1 MADAHA
7 KPQHD
12 YHIIDPSPWPA
23 LGSLGALVMAFG
35 AVGYMQY
42 LKGNEFHVLGLNIAG
57 PWLLLIGLLVVL
69 YTMFAWWSDTIKEAH
84 EGHHTRVVSLH
95 LRYGM
100 IMFIASEVMFFVAW
114 FWAFFDASLYPADV
128 EQVARTAFT
137 GARWLRGVYFDTPD
151 LESYRR
157 AATKRRLRWKVR
169 TRSYVESGATY
180 VEVKQRGTRG
190 VTEKQ
195 RISLPLDS
203 TPELLGPVSR
213 EWIDAV
219 LGRPGL
225 AATLDPVCATT
236 YQRTTLVDLDSTTRA
251 TIDTSVALGGAEA
264 AQLVTAPEV
273 VAVVSFLVGILGL
286 WFFLTA
292 R

>member
-1 MADAHA
+1 MTDVATA
-7 KPQHD
+7 
-12 YHIIDPSPWPA
+12 A
-23 LGSLGALVMAFG
+23 LTDL
-35 AVGYMQY
+35 
-42 LKGNEFHVLGLNIAG
+42 
-57 PWLLLIGLLVVL
+57 
-69 YTMFAWWSDTIKEAH
+69 FAAADTID
-84 EGHHTRVVSLH
+84 L
-95 LRYGM
+95 
-100 IMFIASEVMFFVAW
+100 
-114 FWAFFDASLYPADV
+114 ADV
-128 EQVARTAFT
+128 EEHAALLTRVDRKYALDPATAEAVVGRLAPRSAVMTIDGRHTFWY
-137 GARWLRGVYFDTPD
+137 RSVYFDTPD

-157 AATKRRLRWKVR
+157 AATRRRLRWKAR

-264 AQLVTAPEV
+264 AQLVIVEVKSPTGSSWFDRVLREEGARPESV
-273 VAVVSFLVGILGL
+273 SKFGLAMAASHPELSANRWRRQVRRHLAVPEFSPSS
-286 WFFLTA
+286 A
-292 R
+292 RAVP